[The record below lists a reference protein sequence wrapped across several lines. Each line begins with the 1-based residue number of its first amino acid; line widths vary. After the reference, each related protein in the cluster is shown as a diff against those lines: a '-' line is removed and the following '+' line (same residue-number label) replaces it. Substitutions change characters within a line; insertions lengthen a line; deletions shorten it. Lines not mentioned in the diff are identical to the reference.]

1 MHKFV
6 LNNVYVILHRI
17 KRQRLD
23 NGINIKIYNRYKYH
37 DTEVVNG
44 DFNLYTADDSPWI
57 ISDIFGAF
65 NMVLFINHI
74 NGRQGH

>member
-23 NGINIKIYNRYKYH
+23 NGINIKIYIYH
-37 DTEVVNG
+37 NTEVVNG
-44 DFNLYTADDSPWI
+44 DFNLYTDDSPWI

>member
-1 MHKFV
+1 MA
-6 LNNVYVILHRI
+6 LIL
-17 KRQRLD
+17 
-23 NGINIKIYNRYKYH
+23 RY
-37 DTEVVNG
+37 TEVVNG

-65 NMVLFINHI
+65 DMVLFINHI